1 MQLAGA
7 ESSESEGNSQKGTDM
22 GVIVGIIG
30 VTACVIIGFVGPGGP
45 LPILFQPYELVVI
58 AGSAIFTVIL
68 GNPGYVLKQLTPAIV
83 GAIKGSGIDK
93 DSYTDLLGLMASIF
107 DTMRKEGVLGIE
119 EDLSDPHNSA
129 RFQRYPKAS
138 HDHHLMETFTGAL
151 RLFVDGVVNAFDLER
166 LLDTEIETHH
176 EEALIVPGVVNKLA
190 DSLPAL
196 GIVAAVLGIIIT
208 MQHLDGPPSEIGH
221 HVAAALVG
229 TMLGILLSY
238 GYVAPLANKIDANVR
253 DVTAILKTVQA
264 GLVSF
269 AGGSPPQVALEFA
282 RKTIPSDK
290 RPTSEELE
298 QIVKD
303 AKQAK

>member
-1 MQLAGA
+1 
-7 ESSESEGNSQKGTDM
+7 M
-22 GVIVGIIG
+22 GVIVGIVG

-45 LPILFQPYELVVI
+45 LAVLWQPYEVIVI
-58 AGSAIFTVIL
+58 AGSAFFTL
-68 GNPGYVLKQLTPAIV
+68 FSAHPGYILKGLIPALI
-83 GAIKGSGIDK
+83 GSLKGSGIDK
-93 DSYTDLLGLMASIF
+93 STYADLLGLMASIF

-119 EDLSDPHNSA
+119 GDLSNPHESA
-129 RFQRYPKAS
+129 RFNKYPKAS
-138 HDHHLMETFTGAL
+138 HNHHLMETFTGAL

-176 EEALIVPGVVNKLA
+176 EEALLYPTAVTKLA
-190 DSLPAL
+190 DSFPAL

-229 TMLGILLSY
+229 TMLGILISY
-238 GYVAPLANKIDANVR
+238 GYVAPIASKLESNVR
-253 DVTAILKTVQA
+253 DNTSILKCVKA

-269 AGGSPPQVALEFA
+269 AGGAPPQVALEFA
-282 RKTIPSDK
+282 RKTIPSVM

-298 QIVKD
+298 ELIKD
-303 AKQAK
+303 AKK

>member
-1 MQLAGA
+1 ML
-7 ESSESEGNSQKGTDM
+7 
-22 GVIVGIIG
+22 VIVGCIG
-30 VTACVIIGFVGPGGP
+30 VLASVLIGFIGPGGP
-45 LPILFQPYELVVI
+45 VLVLIQPFEFLVI
-58 AGSAIFTVIL
+58 AGGIGFTVLIAS
-68 GNPGYVLKQLTPAIV
+68 PASVLKGLLPGII

-93 DSYTDLLGLMASIF
+93 GTYSDLLGLMASIF
-107 DTMRKEGVLGIE
+107 DTMRREGVLGIE
-119 EDLSDPHNSA
+119 GDISNPHESA
-129 RFQRYPKAS
+129 RFKRYPKAS

-176 EEALIVPGVVNKLA
+176 EEALLPPTAVKVMA
-190 DSLPAL
+190 DSFPAM

-208 MQHLDGPPSEIGH
+208 MQYLDGPPSEIGH

-238 GYVAPLANKIDANVR
+238 GFVGPLATKMEHNVR
-253 DVTAILKTVQA
+253 EQTAILKCIQA

-269 AGGSPPQVALEFA
+269 AGGAPPQVALEFA
-282 RKTIPSDK
+282 RKTIPSFC

-298 QIVKD
+298 QIIKD
-303 AKQAK
+303 AKKS

>member
-1 MQLAGA
+1 
-7 ESSESEGNSQKGTDM
+7 M

-30 VTACVIIGFVGPGGP
+30 VTACVLIGFIGPGGP
-45 LPILFQPYELVVI
+45 LGVLVQPFELLVI
-58 AGSAIFTVIL
+58 GGSGVFTVIT
-68 GNPGYVLKQLTPAIV
+68 GNPGNVLKAIPKAII
-83 GAIKGSGIDK
+83 GAIKGSGIDAGT
-93 DSYTDLLGLMASIF
+93 YRDLLGLMASIF

-119 EDLSDPHNSA
+119 GDLNDPHNSP
-129 RFQRYPKAS
+129 RFQKYPRAS

-176 EEALIVPGVVNKLA
+176 EEALIMPTQITRLA
-190 DSLPAL
+190 DSFPAL

-208 MQHLDGPPSEIGH
+208 MQHLDGPPTEIGH

-238 GYVAPLANKIDANVR
+238 GYVAPLANKMDHIVR
-253 DVTAILKTVQA
+253 EQTAILKTVQA

-269 AGGSPPQVALEFA
+269 AGGAPPQVALEFA
-282 RKTIPSDK
+282 RKTIPSDM
-290 RPTSEELE
+290 RPTAEELE
-298 QIVKD
+298 EIIKE
-303 AKQAK
+303 AKKT